1 MNGDGIG
8 PVTLDEPYCGI
19 DGRHHLL
26 HALVR
31 FRTEHLPSAFASV
44 PSHAIDT
51 QGIGW
56 IMRVDEK
63 INVSTGRNTR
73 KRRIA
78 FNLTIISRVG

>member
-8 PVTLDEPYCGI
+8 PVTLDEPHRGV
-19 DGRHHLL
+19 DGRHRLP
-26 HALVR
+26 HAVVR
-31 FRTEHLPSAFASV
+31 LRTEHLPTAFASV

-51 QGIGW
+51 QRIGW
-56 IMRVDEK
+56 ILRVNEK
-63 INVSTGRNTR
+63 IDVSADRNTR